1 MLETKAMPRKARH
14 IIDNGYYHI
23 TTRGNDRR
31 RVFQCDDDYVRMLDI
46 IKLYIDKYLVQ
57 IFHYCLMPNHIH
69 FLLQAIRSVD
79 LPKFM
84 QGILQVYANYFHKRY
99 DSVGFLFQNRYKSI
113 HIEKE
118 SYLLECARYIERNP
132 MLAKICDDPKEYSWS
147 SYLFYAE
154 GKENR
159 LIKKPNPCF
168 SNLSGNPRDC
178 RRMFRDF
185 VLKEGPYD
193 HIIDRALRMK

>member
-1 MLETKAMPRKARH
+1 MPRKARH
-14 IIDNGYYHI
+14 ITDNGYYHI
-23 TTRGNDRR
+23 ITRGNDRR

-46 IKLYIDKYLVQ
+46 TRLYLEKYQVQ
-57 IFHYCLMPNHIH
+57 IFHYCLMPNHLH
-69 FLLQAIRSVD
+69 FLLQAIRAVD
-79 LPKFM
+79 LPKLM

-132 MLAKICDDPKEYSWS
+132 VRAEICDDPKYYSWS

-154 GKENR
+154 GKEDRIINK
-159 LIKKPNPCF
+159 LNPCF
-168 SNLSGNPRDC
+168 SDLASNASGRQ
-178 RRMFRDF
+178 RMFRDF
-185 VLKEGPYD
+185 IRKEGPYD
-193 HIIDRALRMK
+193 LIIDRVLKIR

>member
-1 MLETKAMPRKARH
+1 MPRKARH

-23 TTRGNDRR
+23 TTRGNNRR
-31 RVFQCDDDYVRMLDI
+31 KVFQCDDDYFRILDI
-46 IKLYIDKYLVQ
+46 IKLYIDKYQVQ
-57 IFHYCLMPNHIH
+57 ILHYCLMPNHLY
-69 FLLQAIRSVD
+69 FLLHALRSVD

-84 QGILQVYANYFHKRY
+84 QGILQVYANYFHRRY

-132 MLAKICDDPKEYSWS
+132 VLAKICDDPKDYSWS

-154 GKENR
+154 GRESR
-159 LIKKPNPCF
+159 LIEKPNPCF
-168 SNLSGNPRDC
+168 SDLASNPSDRQ
-178 RRMFRDF
+178 RMFRDF
-185 VLKEGPYD
+185 VLKERPYD
-193 HIIDRALRMK
+193 HIIDRALRIK